1 MSIRPATAADLPQIT
16 DLYNWAVDNTQALW
30 VDDHVDIANRTQWL
44 RRSRA
49 ALVAY
54 DEGVFLGFASYEDF
68 RAYPGYRHTV
78 ENSIY
83 VHPDAQGRGVGGTL
97 LQALVEVAR
106 SDDSVHTIIAAIE
119 GRNVASTSLHYR
131 AGFEEVGFLREVGF
145 LKGEWLDLR
154 YMQLTV

>member
-1 MSIRPATAADLPQIT
+1 MSIRPATHDDLAQIT

-30 VDDHVDIANRTQWL
+30 VDDHVDVDNRAQWL

-54 DEGVFLGFASYEDF
+54 DEDVFLGYASYSDF
-68 RAYPGYRHTV
+68 RDFPGYRHTV

-83 VHPDAQGRGVGGTL
+83 VHPDAQGRGVGGEL

-119 GRNVASTSLHYR
+119 GENVASTSLHFR

-145 LKGEWLDLR
+145 LKGKWLDLR
-154 YMQLTV
+154 YMQLTL